1 MVDNNKEKKVGIE
14 IHGPSILHGKRARLV
29 RGENEVVGV
38 ILANDHQVNSKKL
51 VFQFVDANGA
61 KCISPV
67 TADELQNIE
76 EALLDY

>member
-1 MVDNNKEKKVGIE
+1 MADNQKNKNGIE

-38 ILANDHQVNSKKL
+38 ILANDHQINSKNL

-61 KCISPV
+61 KCISPI